1 MARWPIRE
9 FPTAARWGLTAG
21 AMPDPRPLPPAFRR
35 RLEAAYGACLGHVR
49 LHEGPA
55 AARIAAE
62 AGGAACAVGGRD
74 VFLGPVP
81 PRRRALVLAHEVAH
95 LVQQRRGVAQGPMP
109 DPEAEAH
116 AAAHAALAGRPF
128 RIHAAIDPRVPAC
141 WGEAGHY
148 YTVYFVA
155 LAAGVDPA
163 IAARLAFWTQ
173 MADEIDEL
181 NAVPA
186 GIAMV
191 LEDAKSIPSD
201 RWAEFS
207 AHAANVEIDIWNH
220 LLSQVPG
227 GGSMMKS
234 RAYPAYERSEQYW
247 TWRNVQR
254 GLHALTG
261 RECEAETKRRVAFSG
276 ACRPLNGQEFEFG
289 VSLHPLGDSF
299 AHRDDKA
306 GTMFA
311 PPLGHGPHGHEPD
324 VLGNHRR
331 VLYRRYVGTLHQVIT
346 RGFGTANAARVS
358 EADSVAALDTIIPP
372 APSPDTMRRFRSGYE
387 AAAYVKSLEPDEN
400 RQIAQI
406 RELAQSLMK
415 LRLSAY
421 EPERFESSAFGKFT
435 APPSIPVPGA
445 LVQRALVLARDWS

>member
-1 MARWPIRE
+1 
-9 FPTAARWGLTAG
+9 
-21 AMPDPRPLPPAFRR
+21 MPDTRSRPLPPAFRR
-35 RLEAAYGACLGHVR
+35 RLEAAYGTCLRHVR
-49 LHEGPA
+49 VHDGPA

-62 AGGAACAVGGRD
+62 AGGPACAVGGRD

-81 PRRRALVLAHEVAH
+81 RHRRALVLAHEAAH
-95 LVQQRRGVAQGPMP
+95 LVQQRRTPRPGEPMP
-109 DPEAEAH
+109 DAEAEAH
-116 AAAHAALAGRPF
+116 AAAHAALAGRAV
-128 RIHAAIDPRVPAC
+128 RIRAALDPRLPAC

-155 LAAGVDPA
+155 LAAGVDPG
-163 IAARLAFWTQ
+163 IAYRLAFWTQ

-191 LEDAKSIPSD
+191 FEDAKSIPSD
-201 RWAEFS
+201 RWAELS
-207 AHAANVEIDIWNH
+207 ASTANIEIDLWNH
-220 LLSQVPG
+220 LMSQMPG
-227 GGSMMKS
+227 GGSMMKR
-234 RAYPAYERSEQYW
+234 RAYPSYERSEQYW

-276 ACRPLNGQEFEFG
+276 ACRPRDGQEFEFG

-324 VLGNHRR
+324 ILGNHRR
-331 VLYRRYVGTLHQVIT
+331 ELYRRYVATLHQVIT
-346 RGFGTANAARVS
+346 RGYGTANAARVN
-358 EADSVAALDTIIPP
+358 EADAVSALDMIIPP
-372 APSPDTMRRFRSGYE
+372 LPSLDIMRQFNNAYA
-387 AAAYVKSLEPDEN
+387 AAAYVRSLEPDEN
-400 RQIAQI
+400 KQIAQI
-406 RELAQSLMK
+406 RGLAQSMMK
-415 LRLSAY
+415 LRLNAY
-421 EPERFESSAFGKFT
+421 EPERFNSSAFGKFT